1 MNTIR
6 HYHRI
11 GLLEEPARQRN
22 GYKQYGVGHLVT
34 LLRIRRLGD
43 LGVPLSQIEHIGVGG
58 HNTVQTLR
66 ELDDKLLESIDGLEK
81 VRAEIAVIER
91 DDISADVPAG
101 FESVASRLS
110 QTDQS
115 MIHIYAQV
123 YDEAALAD
131 IRKIAEADIDD
142 FGGALDRLSPDAD
155 DDTRRQLVDRIA
167 GRLAQNLIDHPWLED
182 PASRLS
188 ETPYISPENMA
199 DILRDLYNPA
209 QLDVVARAH
218 VIASERVRAHRETT
232 GQRGRDA
239 TER

>member
-43 LGVPLSQIEHIGVGG
+43 LGVPLSQIDNVGADA
-58 HNTVQTLR
+58 HDTVETLR
-66 ELDDKLLESIDGLEK
+66 ELDDKLLESIDRLEK

-91 DDISADVPAG
+91 GDISADVPAG

-115 MIHIYAQV
+115 MIHIYARV
-123 YDEAALAD
+123 YDEAALVD

-142 FGGALDRLSPDAD
+142 VGGALDRLSPDAD
-155 DDTRRQLVDRIA
+155 ENTRRPLVDRIA

-188 ETPYISPENMA
+188 ATPYISPQNMA
-199 DILRDLYNPA
+199 DVLHDLYNPA
-209 QLDVVARAH
+209 QLDVLARAH
-218 VIASERVRAHRETT
+218 VIASERVRADRDTT
-232 GQRGRDA
+232 GERGRNA
-239 TER
+239 TEG